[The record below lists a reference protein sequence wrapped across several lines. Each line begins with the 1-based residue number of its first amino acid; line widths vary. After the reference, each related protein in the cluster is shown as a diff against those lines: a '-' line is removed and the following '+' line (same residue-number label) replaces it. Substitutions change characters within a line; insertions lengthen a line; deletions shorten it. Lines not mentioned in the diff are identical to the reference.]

1 MSTIHLQ
8 DVTRIFARPS
18 LSDGLVRG
26 RGLSGDQIDHAFAER
41 VAAQTAVQHD
51 GPVVALDHVNLTIPD
66 GQTFAIVGPS
76 GCGKTTLLRVVAGLD
91 SEYEGRILYDDED
104 VRDVPP
110 GERCI
115 GMVFQN
121 YALYP
126 HFTGRGNLGFSF
138 MVRRAPDE
146 EAEERIRITS
156 EIMGIG
162 FDELL
167 PRKPGKLSGGQQQR
181 VAIARALVRNPRLF
195 LFDEPLSNLDAKLRV
210 RMRGEIRALQRRL
223 GITSVYVTHDQ
234 EEAFSIADRVA
245 IMNQGKL
252 VQLGTP
258 RELYSEPADRFVA
271 DFVGVSNIVPVEVVD
286 SNAGGATVRVFG
298 QTIRSRRP
306 PSNPGG
312 QVSVVLRPEA
322 LRVESTFDGG
332 VPARVLTL
340 AFTGPLLRYTVAVD
354 DGQGRE
360 DGTVLTI
367 DLPNPDPD
375 HFFAE
380 GMPVS
385 VLLPPEVPAL
395 LG

>member
-1 MSTIHLQ
+1 MSEAFSTASIILQ
-8 DVTRIFARPS
+8 DLHKHF
-18 LSDGLVRG
+18 GLVK
-26 RGLSGDQIDHAFAER
+26 
-41 VAAQTAVQHD
+41 AVD
-51 GPVVALDHVNLTIPD
+51 GISLEVEAGTLVCLL
-66 GQTFAIVGPS
+66 GPS
-76 GCGKTTLLRVVAGLD
+76 GCGKTTTLRMIGGFEEPTAGQ
-91 SEYEGRILYDDED
+91 ILIGGDD
-104 VRDVPP
+104 VTRMPP
-110 GERCI
+110 YARPTA
-115 GMVFQN
+115 MVFQN
-121 YALYP
+121 YALFP
-126 HFTGRGNLGFSF
+126 HMSVYDNVAYGLRA
-138 MVRRAPDE
+138 RRRPKAEVDKLAR
-146 EAEERIRITS
+146 EALDL
-156 EIMGIG
+156 M
-162 FDELL
+162 EL
-167 PRKPGKLSGGQQQR
+167 PGQEKKSPPQLSGGQQQR
-181 VAIARALVRNPRLF
+181 VALARALVIRPKVL

-245 IMNQGKL
+245 IMNAGKL
-252 VQLGTP
+252 IQLGTP

-286 SNAGGATVRVFG
+286 SAADGATVRVFG

-322 LRVESTFDGG
+322 LRVEKTADGG

-354 DGQGRE
+354 DG
-360 DGTVLTI
+360 TVLAV

-380 GMPVS
+380 GTPVS
-385 VLLPPEVPAL
+385 VLLPAEVPAL